1 MLKKIW
7 IKIQLFFFY
16 LFSGMKNAND
26 LAFTGNKDADSGNG
40 SSIEQQKEVQ
50 NVYKDLLKGEI
61 TQEVIELR
69 HEMYFAERASKKY
82 KYAGNGRAE
91 KLNHIMDYKGGL
103 ETSDGLDILLVQENK
118 EDVGGLIDFG
128 IYNIGEEVCYDKKN
142 DEKLRSIKERKHTIK
157 IQRDFIPS
165 FRIENYT
172 NKIVLKP
179 LNERQ
184 TLFDLYTYKYNKQ
197 FDNVHKLF
205 LKQIEQIYIGDI
217 KNSILDFNNLNFIT
231 YNAHGSDDLLEYEFT
246 NIKFENIIKYEDS
259 YVLRFIGD
267 NVKMGED
274 LIMEFFDETTDRKN
288 KNHEARKAPTLSA
301 ETFMKELLTD
311 EEKNKKEMELFNTL
325 KNNK

>member
-1 MLKKIW
+1 
-7 IKIQLFFFY
+7 
-16 LFSGMKNAND
+16 
-26 LAFTGNKDADSGNG
+26 
-40 SSIEQQKEVQ
+40 
-50 NVYKDLLKGEI
+50 
-61 TQEVIELR
+61 
-69 HEMYFAERASKKY
+69 
-82 KYAGNGRAE
+82 
-91 KLNHIMDYKGGL
+91 
-103 ETSDGLDILLVQENK
+103 VQENK

-179 LNERQ
+179 LNEKQ

-311 EEKNKKEMELFNTL
+311 EEKNKKEIELFNTL